1 MLNSKPHMERILE
14 LARKLQDGGTLTPE
28 ERAEFDR
35 WYEGFDDTQMP
46 ELAGE
51 APEALQQRLYTEIV
65 EKGRIQPKVGKTA
78 PMRRYWAAAAAVLLV
93 LGGLTWIY
101 VGRTPRSAVAA
112 SERPAAADTV
122 IVPGGNR
129 AVLTLAN
136 GTKMILDSAKNGL
149 LAMQGATGVVK
160 KDDGAISYEREGAGG
175 SAVEN
180 GGGKDGPAG
189 DLTYNTVTT
198 QRGGQYMVTLPD
210 GTKVW
215 LNATSSIRFPTAFTG
230 GERLVDIRGEAYM
243 EIAPDKT
250 KPFRVAVAYAN
261 GSKQM
266 EVEVL
271 GTQFNIMGY
280 EEEGIVNTTLLEG
293 AVRLVHGAEAKVL
306 RPGQQGQLK
315 DGVFQLK
322 SDVDTSAA
330 VAWKNGQTLFAG
342 EDITAIMRKVSRWYN
357 VDVAYEGQLPKRNFT
372 GGISRKADISEL
384 LKILELNHI
393 RFTVKGRKITLMP

>member
-1 MLNSKPHMERILE
+1 MDRILE

-28 ERAEFDR
+28 ERAEFDQ

-51 APEALQQRLYTEIV
+51 APEALQQRLYAEIV
-65 EKGRIQPKVGKTA
+65 EKGRVPGKVM

-93 LGGLTWIY
+93 LGGLTWLY

-129 AVLTLAN
+129 AILTLAN

-160 KDDGAISYEREGAGG
+160 KDDGAISYEREGDAGG

-180 GGGKDGPAG
+180 GGGPAG

-198 QRGGQYMVTLPD
+198 QRGGQYMVALPD

-215 LNATSSIRFPTAFTG
+215 LNAASSIRFPTAFTG
-230 GERLVDIRGEAYM
+230 GERLVDIRGEAYL
-243 EIAPDKT
+243 EVAPDKT

-261 GSKQM
+261 GAKQM

-271 GTQFNIMGY
+271 GTQFNIMAY

-357 VDVAYEGQLPKRNFT
+357 VDVEYEGQLPKRNFT

-384 LKILELNHI
+384 LKILELNQI